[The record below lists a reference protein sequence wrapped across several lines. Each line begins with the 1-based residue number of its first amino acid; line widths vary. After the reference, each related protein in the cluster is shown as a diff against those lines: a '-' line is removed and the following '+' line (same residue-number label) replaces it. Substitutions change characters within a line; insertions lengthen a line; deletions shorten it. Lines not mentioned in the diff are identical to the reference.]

1 MRQRIAVTMVAVGLL
16 MAACGDSDDSAD
28 SGDGGVTVETL
39 TPLAPD
45 NSTPEPAGGT
55 RPAGGEDIF
64 AIADLTVTV
73 IHPERDT
80 VSYRISCLGDTAT
93 IEDAPL
99 GVDPEL
105 ACTALGDAGVVE
117 RLVEGPPADQMCT
130 ENYGGPDVATITG
143 TLDGASVEATVNRT
157 NGCGISDWEQLLADI
172 LPAAVGV
179 TS

>member
-1 MRQRIAVTMVAVGLL
+1 MSQRIAVTMVAVALL
-16 MAACGDSDDSAD
+16 LAACGDSDDSAD
-28 SGDGGVTVETL
+28 GGDDGVTVETL

-45 NSTPEPAGGT
+45 NSAPDPNAGT
-55 RPAGGEDIF
+55 RPADGEDIF
-64 AIADLTVTV
+64 ALADLTVTV
-73 IHPERDT
+73 IHPERET

-105 ACTALGDAGVVE
+105 ACTSLMDAGVVE
-117 RLVEGPPADQMCT
+117 RLVDGPPADQMCT

-143 TLDGASVEATVNRT
+143 TLGEAPVDATVNRT
-157 NGCGISDWEQLLADI
+157 NGCGISDWEQLLAEI

-179 TS
+179 TG

>member
-1 MRQRIAVTMVAVGLL
+1 MGQRIAVTIVAVGLL
-16 MAACGDSDDSAD
+16 LAACGDSDDSAD
-28 SGDGGVTVETL
+28 GGDDGVTVETL
-39 TPLAPD
+39 TPFAPD
-45 NSTPEPAGGT
+45 NSAPDPAGET
-55 RPAGGEDIF
+55 RPTDGEDIF
-64 AIADLTVTV
+64 AVANLTVTV
-73 IHPERDT
+73 THPERDT

-93 IEDAPL
+93 IEAALL

-105 ACTALGDAGVVE
+105 ACTALGNVGVVE

-143 TLDGASVEATVNRT
+143 TLGGTSVEATVNRT